1 MNLRKEQL
9 SERQLQKVILGMF
22 LAGLPFGVLTIYG
35 LIREPSDWMAGALI
49 PGVLIWGS
57 WLLRFFFP
65 EMPRIFRIIIWSVSS
80 VWHALL
86 MPLCILGM
94 LVWFGWY
101 FAIHCFVMLGL
112 SLKLI
117 TEDRLKKQG
126 LGESGRRRVL
136 TSAPHTTGHTG
147 P

>member
-1 MNLRKEQL
+1 MNLQKEQL
-9 SERQLQKVILGMF
+9 SERQLRKVILGMF
-22 LAGLPFGVLTIYG
+22 LGGLPFGGLTIYG
-35 LIREPSDWMAGALI
+35 LIREPSDRMVGALI

-57 WLLRFFFP
+57 WFLRFFLP
-65 EMPRIFRIIIWSVSS
+65 EMPRIFRIIIWSASS

-117 TEDRLKKQG
+117 TEDRPEKQG
-126 LGESGRRRVL
+126 LEDQDAGN
-136 TSAPHTTGHTG
+136 
-147 P
+147 